1 MNTPGPARPAAAP
14 APIDAAAVAAVAA
27 QLGLPIGAAQA
38 DALAAY
44 AGLLARWNRTYNLT
58 AIRDP
63 AQVLTQHLADC
74 LASVPPLQRWL
85 DARAPGA
92 APPRVLDVGSGG
104 GLPAVVW
111 AVLLPGLAIDAVDA
125 VGKKAAF
132 VRQCA
137 AVLRLP
143 SLHGH
148 HARVEVL
155 TTRHDLV
162 ACRAFATLADFVAL
176 TRARLAPGG
185 VWLALKGRRPDDE
198 IAALPPDV
206 EVFHVELLQVPGLD
220 AERCLVWM
228 RPRDPAASSPRAGA
242 RK

>member
-1 MNTPGPARPAAAP
+1 VSAAA
-14 APIDAAAVAAVAA
+14 DAAAADAAAIAGVAA
-27 QLGLPIGAAQA
+27 QLGLAISPAQA

-44 AGLLARWNRTYNLT
+44 AALLARWNRTYNLT

-63 AQVLTQHLADC
+63 AQMLTQHLADC

-85 DARAPGA
+85 AARAPGSP
-92 APPRVLDVGSGG
+92 PPRVLDVGSGG

-111 AVLLPGLAIDAVDA
+111 AVMLPGLAVDAVDA

-132 VRQCA
+132 IRQCA
-137 AVLRLP
+137 ASLHLP
-143 SLHGH
+143 NLHGH
-148 HARVEVL
+148 HARVEAL
-155 TTRHDLV
+155 AGQYGLIT
-162 ACRAFATLADFVAL
+162 CRAFATLVDFVAL

-198 IAALPPDV
+198 IAALPADV
-206 EVFHVELLQVPGLD
+206 DVFHVEPLQVPGLD

-228 RPRDPAASSPRAGA
+228 RLHAPGSATTASTV
-242 RK
+242 

>member
-1 MNTPGPARPAAAP
+1 VSP
-14 APIDAAAVAAVAA
+14 APDAAADAAAIAGVAA
-27 QLGLPIGAAQA
+27 QLGLAISPAQA

-44 AGLLARWNRTYNLT
+44 AALLARWNRTYNLT

-74 LASVPPLQRWL
+74 LASVPALQRWL
-85 DARAPGA
+85 AARAPGS
-92 APPRVLDVGSGG
+92 PLPRVLDVGSGG

-111 AVLLPGLAIDAVDA
+111 AVMLPGLPVDAADA

-137 AVLRLP
+137 AALRLQN
-143 SLHGH
+143 LHSH
-148 HARVEVL
+148 HARVETL
-155 TTRHDLV
+155 AGQYGLIT
-162 ACRAFATLADFVAL
+162 CRAFATLADFVAL

-185 VWLALKGRRPDDE
+185 TWLALKGRRPDDE
-198 IAALPPDV
+198 IAALPADV
-206 EVFHVELLQVPGLD
+206 EVFHVEPLQVPGLD

-228 RPRDPAASSPRAGA
+228 RLHAPGLATTASTV
-242 RK
+242 